1 MQLPIL
7 PRQNN
12 KKEAGFGLVFRK
24 WWEKN
29 PLQGEIELKD
39 TRGDPNFAFSEISR
53 EQEVICR
60 LAISKRGVLVR
71 RSSGTVGGSDYSGLV
86 SSPYWVAIRY
96 PKFFVI
102 ISLETLLLERD
113 RSKKKSLSAN
123 RAKAISIITVP

>member
-1 MQLPIL
+1 MPPLTK
-7 PRQNN
+7 QN
-12 KKEAGFGLVFRK
+12 KTKEADFGLVFRK

-39 TRGDPNFAFSEISR
+39 TRGKPNFAFSEISH

-71 RSSGTVGGSDYSGLV
+71 RSSGTTGGADYSGLV

-96 PKFFVI
+96 PKFFLV

-113 RSKKKSLSAN
+113 RSKKKSLSAD